1 MDEKF
6 APGKYGMVFCPDC
19 KGQGRIHSPDEFE
32 VCQHCGGFGF
42 IREERETDVAS
53 RMDTFLAQCV

>member
-6 APGKYGMVFCPDC
+6 APGKYGMMFCPGC
-19 KGQGRIHSPDEFE
+19 EGQGRICSLDDVE
-32 VCQHCGGFGF
+32 VCQRCGGFGF

-53 RMDTFLAQCV
+53 RVDTFLAQRV